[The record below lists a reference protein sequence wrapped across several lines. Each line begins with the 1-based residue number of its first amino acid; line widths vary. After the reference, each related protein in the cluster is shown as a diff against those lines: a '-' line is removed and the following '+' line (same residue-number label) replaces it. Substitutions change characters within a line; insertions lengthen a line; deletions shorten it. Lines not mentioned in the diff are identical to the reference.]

1 MPTKTWDGELGELW
15 LVTPE
20 QRLIVSYRDITAS
33 LAPGSR
39 SGDVTSELIFVNRG
53 DRDSDYQGKDV
64 AGKLVL
70 ASGPPN
76 AVHNLAVR
84 KYKAAGVL
92 SFANTTGR
100 PIDRPDE
107 IAWNN
112 LGGRGGGGG
121 ADAPMTTFAFNLS
134 HRMGMELLE
143 MIERG
148 DKPTVHAKVKTTE
161 YDAEMQVVTAV
172 IRGDGSSNQEIGF
185 SGHLFEGIAKQG
197 AMDDISGCADTL
209 ETARAWKKLIDDGVL
224 KRPRRTVRFIWVPEI
239 QGSNAYLDKY
249 PEETKRFVAAVS
261 IDMAGENT
269 RLNKNSLYLMRTP
282 ASMNSFINDVTQQF
296 FEYVGDTNREKG
308 HNRTVAYN
316 YLFPIIDPQGSRDP
330 FYYNIDKHV
339 GGSDHTSFL
348 AHGVPAVLFNYWP
361 DQAYHT
367 SEDRPWSADP
377 TQLKREA
384 FISLASGHVMASA
397 DGPGAVRIAEM
408 TVGQAMQ
415 RNATE
420 LRRALQ
426 IVGDHGPLRE
436 AQVLVEQ
443 AYVREAEEIR
453 SAKILAESDAKA
465 VARIEEL
472 ATTFVGT
479 HRSAD
484 LALLNSYAKS
494 TLGSSDVKLT
504 SEEEQAS
511 KLVPRFKPGV
521 AMPAARGGGGG
532 GGGGGANALIPGAG
546 AQEAVLFI
554 MASEP
559 S

>member
-1 MPTKTWDGELGELW
+1 
-15 LVTPE
+15 
-20 QRLIVSYRDITAS
+20 
-33 LAPGSR
+33 
-39 SGDVTSELIFVNRG
+39 
-53 DRDSDYQGKDV
+53 
-64 AGKLVL
+64 
-70 ASGPPN
+70 
-76 AVHNLAVR
+76 
-84 KYKAAGVL
+84 
-92 SFANTTGR
+92 
-100 PIDRPDE
+100 
-107 IAWNN
+107 
-112 LGGRGGGGG
+112 
-121 ADAPMTTFAFNLS
+121 
-134 HRMGMELLE
+134 
-143 MIERG
+143 
-148 DKPTVHAKVKTTE
+148 
-161 YDAEMQVVTAV
+161 
-172 IRGDGSSNQEIGF
+172 
-185 SGHLFEGIAKQG
+185 
-197 AMDDISGCADTL
+197 
-209 ETARAWKKLIDDGVL
+209 
-224 KRPRRTVRFIWVPEI
+224 
-239 QGSNAYLDKY
+239 
-249 PEETKRFVAAVS
+249 
-261 IDMAGENT
+261 
-269 RLNKNSLYLMRTP
+269 
-282 ASMNSFINDVTQQF
+282 MNSFINDVTQQF

-408 TVGQAMQ
+408 TAGQAMQ

-426 IVGDHGPLRE
+426 IIGDHGPLRE
-436 AQVLVEQ
+436 ARVLVEQ

-453 SAKILAESDAKA
+453 SAKILAESDAKS

-472 ATTFVGT
+472 ATAFVET

-511 KLVPRFKPGV
+511 KLVPRLKPGV

-532 GGGGGANALIPGAG
+532 GGGGGANSLIPGAG

-554 MASEP
+554 DGKRTILDIRDGVSAEFFPLDTGKFIEFYKNMEKAGQIELVKR
-559 S
+559 